1 MQRNARHFAALALT
15 TLLATG
21 CATQDRNNVS
31 SALTAPLN
39 DLNLIQV
46 EIPPILQDA
55 LAAPYALPELV
66 SCDNL
71 AQRVIDLNAVLGP
84 DVDADDE
91 AEQGWLTK
99 GTEKAKGAAVDA
111 IHNTTTGVIPFRG
124 WVRKLSGAERHTKTV
139 NAAIN
144 AGSLQRA
151 YYKGAAT
158 ARGCTAPEQ

>member
-66 SCDNL
+66 S
-71 AQRVIDLNAVLGP
+71 
-84 DVDADDE
+84 
-91 AEQGWLTK
+91 
-99 GTEKAKGAAVDA
+99 
-111 IHNTTTGVIPFRG
+111 
-124 WVRKLSGAERHTKTV
+124 
-139 NAAIN
+139 
-144 AGSLQRA
+144 
-151 YYKGAAT
+151 
-158 ARGCTAPEQ
+158 